1 MGLMRGSASF
11 TRFMVDGHLT
21 PNYKKEFPGMILRH
35 GFRELDEHSDVETAA
50 GWVNLMDPL
59 DAQFQGQEYF
69 KEGYI
74 AMSLRVDVRR
84 VPAKALRQH
93 CLAAEREA
101 KTRDKVT
108 FLSKSRRQEIREQ
121 TRWQLIKRVIP
132 RSSTYDIVWDLA
144 RGLVLF
150 ASLNTATRDLFVE
163 LFHKTFQLGLLPV
176 FPYSLASRHL
186 GRLGADLARLDGVQ
200 PSCLVR
206 R

>member
-1 MGLMRGSASF
+1 
-11 TRFMVDGHLT
+11 MVDDRLP

-93 CLAAEREA
+93 CLVAEREA
-101 KTRDKVT
+101 KASDKAP

-121 TRWQLIKRVIP
+121 TRWQLMRRVIP
-132 RSSTYDIVWDLA
+132 RSNTYDMVWDPA
-144 RGLVLF
+144 RGVVLF

-176 FPYSLASRHL
+176 FPHSLASLHL
-186 GRLGADLARLDGVQ
+186 GRLGADLTRLDDLR
-200 PSCLVR
+200 PFSFAR